1 MTKRLL
7 ILLVCL
13 HAAAQERPA
22 FEVASIKPVKYEGGP
37 LRVRVRI
44 EADGID
50 FVNVTV
56 QNCILR
62 AFGLKSYQVVGP
74 DWIRTQRF
82 TIVAKAGGPAP
93 QEKILLMLQRL
104 LAERFQFAQHRETR
118 EMPAYALV
126 VAKGGPKLKASASA
140 SDAVTEVGGGDGP
153 GVNFQNAGMGE
164 LISLLTQES
173 GRPVIDATGLTGKYD
188 FRLVSAPE
196 NSRRQQPATEPGD
209 EPSIFIA
216 VQEQLGLKLEPRKIQ
231 MEMLVIDR
239 VERPTEN

>member
-37 LRVRVRI
+37 LRVRARI
-44 EADGID
+44 DADGID

-62 AFGLKSYQVVGP
+62 AFGVKAYQIVGP

-82 TIVAKAGGPAP
+82 TIAAKAGGPAP

-104 LAERFQFAQHRETR
+104 LAERFQFVQHRETR

-126 VAKGGPKLKASASA
+126 VAKGGPKLKVSA

-153 GVNFQNAGMGE
+153 GINFQNAGMGE
-164 LISLLTQES
+164 LISVLTQES

-188 FRLVSAPE
+188 FRLVAE
-196 NSRRQQPATEPGD
+196 NSRRPQPATEPGD

-216 VQEQLGLKLEPRKIQ
+216 VQEQLGLKLEPRKIR